1 MTKRKQINYEIH
13 NYVSKIVWLF
23 SLENGRGSA
32 SSCPEVQPWP
42 RDTFSLDLDLLF
54 PWIFTVVPYSFW
66 LFSIQADA
74 HYVIPNSAT
83 LLSEVIEILC
93 DIPAL

>member
-1 MTKRKQINYEIH
+1 MEEVVQALALRFSPGQEIPL
-13 NYVSKIVWLF
+13 V
-23 SLENGRGSA
+23 
-32 SSCPEVQPWP
+32 
-42 RDTFSLDLDLLF
+42 LDLLF

-74 HYVIPNSAT
+74 HYAIPNSAT
-83 LLSEVIEILC
+83 LLSEVIEIPC